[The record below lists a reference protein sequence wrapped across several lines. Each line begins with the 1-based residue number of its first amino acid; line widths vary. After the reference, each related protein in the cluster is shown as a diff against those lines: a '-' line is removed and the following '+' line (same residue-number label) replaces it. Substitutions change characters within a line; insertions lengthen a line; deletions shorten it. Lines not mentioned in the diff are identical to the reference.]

1 MNNKILKSTRNR
13 FVFTGIFLMVFG
25 DLSAQNQ
32 AISSYGLPVIKSV
45 QMYQKSLLNHP
56 EKQMISLSAISG
68 IILDLRYAGQYNFLH
83 QKLYPGTVINT
94 FLRRPAFMALDSVS
108 KEMARRGFVLNIF
121 DAYRPYGVTVQIWN
135 HVKDERYAANPAKGS
150 GHNRGL
156 SVDLTLADEMTHQ
169 LVDMPT
175 GFDNFSDSAHEDF
188 KSPDKKAVANREL
201 LKRVMEKYGFIQLPS
216 EWWHFSWPDEND
228 EFEVL
233 DLSFKELLSPSA
245 PAAPSTTNPPAP
257 AR

>member
-1 MNNKILKSTRNR
+1 LKSTRNLL
-13 FVFTGIFLMVFG
+13 VFTCIFILVFY
-25 DLSAQNQ
+25 DLSAQDQ
-32 AISSYGLPVIKSV
+32 TISSYGLSVINSV
-45 QMYQKSLLNHP
+45 QMYKKSLLNRP
-56 EKQMISLSAISG
+56 EKQMFALSAISG
-68 IILDLRYAGQYNFLH
+68 IILDLRYAGQHNFLH
-83 QKLYPGTVINT
+83 QKLYPGTITNT
-94 FLRRPAFMALDSVS
+94 FLRRPAFLALDSVS

-121 DAYRPYGVTVQIWN
+121 DAYRPYSVTVEIWN
-135 HVKDERYAANPAKGS
+135 RVKDERYAANPAKGS

-188 KSPDKKAVANREL
+188 KSPNKKAVANREL

-233 DLSFKELLSPSA
+233 DLSFKELSSPSA
-245 PAAPSTTNPPAP
+245 SAAPSTTNPPAP
-257 AR
+257 VQ